1 MSVTAE
7 RVRVLDVPSWWS
19 MATEVERN
27 WLLDGISPD
36 VALGEAAPMRQG

>member
-1 MSVTAE
+1 
-7 RVRVLDVPSWWS
+7 

-27 WLLDGISPD
+27 CLLDGISPD